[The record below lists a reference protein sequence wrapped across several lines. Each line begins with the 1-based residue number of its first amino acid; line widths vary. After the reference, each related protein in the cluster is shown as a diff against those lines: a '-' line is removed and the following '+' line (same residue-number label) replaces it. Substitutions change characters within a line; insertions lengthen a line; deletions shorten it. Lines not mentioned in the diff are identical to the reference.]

1 MIAGEPDLAV
11 PAYFYPIGHERDWQM
26 LTAGRAPLRY
36 VVVNPHDGPGDAAD
50 PAYERVCAQLH
61 RAQVR
66 LVGYVDAD
74 YGRRSTADVLEDAR
88 VYRDRYGITGI
99 FLDQAASGL
108 ESLTAFE
115 TYTVALRTM
124 GTRFIV
130 LNPGTYPNVGYFRIA
145 NQVVAFEGS
154 WSQYGDLEI
163 PEWSQRIP
171 ARRIAHYV
179 WSVPAELAA
188 NPAAAVAGRHV
199 GTVVLSTLG
208 QPNPWAEL
216 PLAVRTDPVVAGDSG
231 STGG

>member
-1 MIAGEPDLAV
+1 VITGEPDLAV
-11 PAYFYPIGHERDWQM
+11 PAYFYPIGHEAEWQM
-26 LTAGRAPLRY
+26 LTARRLPLRY
-36 VVVNPHDGPGDAAD
+36 VVVNPHDGPGDTTD
-50 PAYERVCAQLH
+50 PAYARVCDLLH

-66 LVGYVDAD
+66 LVGYVDTD
-74 YGRRSTADVLEDAR
+74 YGRRSTEAVVADAQA
-88 VYRDRYGITGI
+88 YRDRHDITGV
-99 FLDQAASGL
+99 FLDQASAGL
-108 ESLTAFE
+108 ESLTAYE

-154 WSQYGDLEI
+154 WTDYRHLEI
-163 PEWSQRIP
+163 PEWSLRIP

-179 WSVPAELAA
+179 WSVPAAFAA
-188 NPAAAVAGRHV
+188 NPAVAVHGRHV

-216 PLAVRTDPVVAGDSG
+216 PLAVRTEPVPTGDAGSP
-231 STGG
+231 SR